1 MSKNILTTIL
11 ILIIIISFL
20 TRFFLITN
28 LEIEKDEVNFFQ
40 TANSISF
47 LNIINNGSGYW
58 HKNHPGFYLVIE
70 KIITNFFSKKI
81 SIIRLVN
88 LLFFLINVIFLTKI
102 SSFFSTGA
110 KKLFLPVL
118 FSMSNFFIYIDINAN
133 PYSLALT
140 FSIIS
145 TYYFIKIMIS
155 KFRDI
160 DLFLF
165 SFFLS
170 LFLSTSYSIAYF
182 YLCIFPFFIS
192 KYLKNKLKIKI
203 LMKIVFLTLL
213 FSSFQIIIFFLN
225 LKYFSGLTPNLP
237 TSINEILLN
246 LLTSNFYFLSIIFDK
261 KYIFIIILAVIFLL
275 TILSSFKIKNHKKI
289 FFLKLCFTF
298 IFVPILTMIT
308 LNKIFHF
315 HMTIRLLF
323 LSSLGLIGI
332 FYIFLTNLNKKIFN
346 LLTILLFIFLIYT
359 IVNQLNQINKNNTN
373 NKGIAYTM
381 LKTCNNKSFYII
393 NSENYDFY
401 PVLYYYLYNFDYD
414 KIIIDFKNK
423 TNCVLDNLVVFDNR
437 VGKIDISKKN
447 YLEKNNYYFILLSNK
462 ISNAEIKKYLQLCS
476 KKTCKNIYS
485 KNNL

>member
-1 MSKNILTTIL
+1 MSKKILTTIL

-20 TRFFLITN
+20 TRLFLIIN

-40 TANSISF
+40 TANNISF
-47 LNIINNGSGYW
+47 LNIINNSSGYW

-81 SIIRLVN
+81 SIIRLAN
-88 LLFFLINVIFLTKI
+88 LIFFLVNIIFLTKI
-102 SSFFSTGA
+102 SSFFSTGPTR
-110 KKLFLPVL
+110 LFLPVL
-118 FSMSNFFIYIDINAN
+118 FSVSNFFIYIDTNAN

-140 FSIIS
+140 FSIIC

-155 KFRDI
+155 KFNNI

-192 KYLKNKLKIKI
+192 KYLKNKLKTKVLVKI
-203 LMKIVFLTLL
+203 IFLTLL
-213 FSSFQIIIFFLN
+213 FSSFQIIILFLN

-237 TSINEILLN
+237 TFINKILLN

-261 KYIFIIILAVIFLL
+261 KYIFIIILTIIFLL
-275 TILSSFKIKNHKKI
+275 TILSSLKRKNHKKI
-289 FFLKLCFTF
+289 FFLQLCFTF
-298 IFVPILTMIT
+298 ILVPILTMII
-308 LNKIFHF
+308 LNKILHF

-323 LSSLGLIGI
+323 LSSLGLIGV
-332 FYIFLTNLNKKIFN
+332 FYIFLTNLNKKFFN
-346 LLTILLFIFLIYT
+346 LSIILLFIFLIYT
-359 IVNQLNQINKNNTN
+359 IVNQSNLFNKNNTN
-373 NKGIAYTM
+373 NKSIAYTM
-381 LKTCNNKSFYII
+381 LKICNDKSFYII

-401 PVLYYYLYNFDYD
+401 PIVYYYLYDFDYD
-414 KIIIDFKNK
+414 KKIIDFENK
-423 TNCVLDNLVVFDNR
+423 TKCVLDNLVVFDNK

-447 YLEKNNYYFILLSNK
+447 YLEKNNYYFILLSNR
-462 ISNAEIKKYLQLCS
+462 IFNIEIKKYLQLCL
-476 KKTCKNIYS
+476 KKTCNNIY
-485 KNNL
+485 